1 LGPGGGFLAFVF
13 VVLVVFLVGF
23 VVFVVFF
30 VVAVV
35 FLLFPSFVSHM
46 DVYRD
51 LVIHGHV
58 NTQGVILLFLLFVMH
73 TTKGVGSCN
82 RGDKCGGYD
91 G

>member
-1 LGPGGGFLAFVF
+1 LGPGGGALAFF
-13 VVLVVFLVGF
+13 VLLVVFL

-35 FLLFPSFVSHM
+35 FLLFPTFVSHM

-51 LVIHGHV
+51 FVIHGHI
-58 NTQGVILLFLLFVMH
+58 NAEGVILLFLLFVMH

-82 RGDKCGGYD
+82 GGDKCGGYD